1 MLGGAPTARPP
12 SVRIPVM
19 VSRMA
24 CGDEVEGW
32 TGGALRIRV
41 VATRAEGRD
50 DKAVESLLAEV
61 LGVEARQVRVIVGR
75 GARHKWV
82 EIEDY
87 DENDL
92 ERQLPGR

>member
-1 MLGGAPTARPP
+1 MLEAAPTVR
-12 SVRIPVM
+12 SCVRIPVM

-32 TGGALRIRV
+32 TGGALKIRV
-41 VATRAEGRD
+41 VAMRGKGRD
-50 DKAVESLLAEV
+50 DNAVESLLAEV
-61 LGVEARQVRVIVGR
+61 LGLERRQVRVIVGR

-87 DENDL
+87 DEVDL